1 MTSGPTFIE
10 AFAGA
15 SGLGLGLMR
24 AGWRGILA
32 IEKDP
37 FAFATI
43 SANFPPDSGPMSFSW
58 PTTVERRPWDVRDLL
73 VTRRSQLRALAGR
86 IDLVAGGPPC
96 QGFSNAGRR
105 RADDPRNLLFSSYLD
120 LVHLLK
126 PRFVLVEN
134 VVGIRSRF
142 HAHPRGPIENFAAA
156 LEEAL
161 TSEFYV
167 AKDVLIAHEFGVPQT
182 RPRFFL
188 IGAHKDHGSQR
199 EVNDFFDSLRTAS
212 DSFLAER
219 GLPQR
224 PTAADALSDLEEVN
238 TTRIPSPETR
248 GFDAI
253 AHRSPLTP
261 YQRHMHA
268 GCTGPLADT
277 RLARHRHHIR
287 SRFAALIA
295 AARQNSKHL
304 TTISADTR
312 EALGLRKNTVRVLHS
327 NRPAPTITSLP
338 DDLIHYS
345 EPRTLTVRETA
356 RLQSFPDTFVFKGNY
371 TTGSHHRRNQVPR
384 FTQVANA
391 VPPLLAE
398 QLGLAL
404 RRLQPLGRTS
414 EVLFDAATDDFHV
427 PSVFPERLPELSHPG
442 LGTEFPRR
450 PARRVG

>member
-1 MTSGPTFIE
+1 MTNRPTFIE

-24 AGWRGILA
+24 AGWQGILA

-43 SANFPPDSGPMSFSW
+43 LANFPPDSGTMSFRW
-58 PTTVERRPWDVRDLL
+58 PTTIERQPWDIRDLL
-73 VTRRSQLRALAGR
+73 VTRKSQLRALAGR

-96 QGFSNAGRR
+96 QGFSIAGRR
-105 RADDPRNLLFSSYLD
+105 RADDPRNLLFSSYLE
-120 LVHLLK
+120 LVHLLR

-142 HAHPRGPIENFAAA
+142 HAHPRGPIENFATA

-161 TSEFYV
+161 ASDFYLATDILV
-167 AKDVLIAHEFGVPQT
+167 AHEFGVPQT

-188 IGAHKDHGSQR
+188 VGAHKDHGSQQ
-199 EVNDFFDSLRTAS
+199 EVHDFFDALRTAS
-212 DSFLAER
+212 DSFLSER
-219 GLPQR
+219 GLPRR
-224 PTAADALSDLEEVN
+224 PNAADALSDLEEAN
-238 TTRIPSPETR
+238 TSRVPSPETK
-248 GFDAI
+248 GFEAI

-261 YQRHMHA
+261 YQRHMHS

-277 RLARHRHHIR
+277 RLARHRNHIR
-287 SRFAALIA
+287 SRFAALIT
-295 AARQNSKHL
+295 AARQDSKHL
-304 TTISADTR
+304 TTIPAHTR

-327 NRPAPTITSLP
+327 CRPAPTITSLP

-371 TTGSHHRRNQVPR
+371 TTGSHQRRNQVPR

-398 QLGLAL
+398 QLGLAI
-404 RRLQPLGRTS
+404 RRLQPLHRTS
-414 EVLFDAATDDFHV
+414 EMLLDAAADDLHV
-427 PSVFPERLPELSHPG
+427 PSVFPERLPKLSHAG
-442 LGTEFPRR
+442 LGTELPRR
-450 PARRVG
+450 PTRRVG

>member
-1 MTSGPTFIE
+1 MPRSPGMTNGPTFIE

-58 PTTVERRPWDVRDLL
+58 PSTIERRPWDIRDLL

-105 RADDPRNLLFSSYLD
+105 RADDPRNLLFSSYLE
-120 LVHLLK
+120 LVHLLR

-142 HAHPRGPIENFAAA
+142 HAHPHGPIENFAAA

-161 TSEFYV
+161 TSAFYV
-167 AKDVLIAHEFGVPQT
+167 ATDILIAHEFGVPQT

-188 IGAHKDHGSQR
+188 IGAHKDHGSQQAIR
-199 EVNDFFDSLRTAS
+199 DFFDALRTAS

-224 PTAADALSDLEEVN
+224 PTAADALSDLEEAN
-238 TTRIPSPETR
+238 TSRIPSPETR
-248 GFDAI
+248 GFEAI
-253 AHRSPLTP
+253 AHRSPLTA
-261 YQRHMHA
+261 YQRHMHS

-277 RLARHRHHIR
+277 RLARHRNHIR
-287 SRFAALIA
+287 SRFATLIT

-327 NRPAPTITSLP
+327 GRPAPTITSLP

-371 TTGSHHRRNQVPR
+371 TTGSHHRRDQVPR

-398 QLGLAL
+398 QLGLAI
-404 RRLQPLGRTS
+404 RRLRPLHHARDVPLDSVTNGD
-414 EVLFDAATDDFHV
+414 DAARV
-427 PSVFPERLPELSHPG
+427 LAQPSAKLPHPILS
-442 LGTEFPRR
+442 TQI
-450 PARRVG
+450 A

>member
-1 MTSGPTFIE
+1 MTNGPTFVD

-43 SANFPPDSGPMSFSW
+43 SANFPPDSGSMSFSW
-58 PTTVERRPWDVRDLL
+58 PATIERRPWEIRDLL
-73 VTRRSQLRALAGR
+73 ATHRSQLRALAGQ

-105 RADDPRNLLFSSYLD
+105 RADDPRNLLFSSYLE
-120 LVHLLK
+120 LVDLLK

-142 HAHPRGPIENFAAA
+142 HAHPHGLIENFAAA
-156 LEEAL
+156 LEKAL
-161 TSEFYV
+161 ASEFYV
-167 AKDVLIAHEFGVPQT
+167 ATDILIAHEFGVPQT

-188 IGAHKDHGSQR
+188 IGAHKDQGSQQQ
-199 EVNDFFDSLRTAS
+199 VQDFFDALRVAS

-219 GLPQR
+219 GLPRR
-224 PTAADALSDLEEVN
+224 PTAADALSDLEEAN
-238 TTRIPSPETR
+238 TGRIPSPETR
-248 GFDAI
+248 GFEAI
-253 AHRSPLTP
+253 GYRSPLTG
-261 YQRHMHA
+261 YQRQMHT
-268 GCTGPLADT
+268 GSTGPLADT
-277 RLARHRHHIR
+277 RLARHREHIR
-287 SRFAALIA
+287 ARFAALIA
-295 AARQNSKHL
+295 AARQNGSRV
-304 TTISADTR
+304 TTIPAHTR
-312 EALGLRKNTVRVLHS
+312 AAWGLRKNTIRVLHS
-327 NRPAPTITSLP
+327 DRPAPTITSLP
-338 DDLIHYS
+338 DDLLHYS

-371 TTGSHHRRNQVPR
+371 TTGSQQRRHQVPR
-384 FTQVANA
+384 FTQVANS

-398 QLGLAL
+398 QLGLAI
-404 RRLQPLGRTS
+404 RRLQPLCRTS
-414 EVLFDAATDDFHV
+414 EVLLDAATDDFHV
-427 PSVFPERLPELSHPG
+427 PSVFPERLPKLSHPG
-442 LGTEFPRR
+442 LGAEFSRR